1 MINFKDNTKATIN
14 SVYKPSDEV
23 QEVRKHVY
31 ERFHLMKMGRVDKY
45 GNDLEAKWRKWE
57 KQYESWRPDR
67 SADDWQS
74 TIVPPFTTT
83 IVEKALAEMIDQ
95 TIQPTIV
102 ARGIED
108 IPKAKLMNY
117 IKDYTWEI
125 GDGDLEAY
133 AAIKQALILGKTVW
147 QEDYW
152 QDRRIVKFLKKFD
165 MDKNEEEYVKKEIK
179 DFDDVYGETVSLYDF
194 YIDPLAQTINRGR
207 YKAQDC
213 VRRYVMD
220 FNAFV
225 ELFKGSIFDQFD
237 AVKYVKS
244 GANSEYYQYYK
255 PASGMLAD
263 QVEVLYYWGRN
274 PDKLVIVANDIVIRD
289 GPNPYMHKQLP
300 FAEGSDVKRLVG
312 SGFYA
317 MGEPELLESIQDEL
331 TTLRRMRIDRQHL
344 DIFKTFFVSN
354 KENFDEDEAIV
365 APSRFVYVDDPNAI
379 KPFEYRDINP
389 SAYREEELL
398 KQDGREVTGVLS
410 PQPTTTATDAAIQK
424 ESTMRALRMKIWLL
438 SRELFTG
445 VIRLRASNI
454 VQFYKTPQVEGIV
467 GESKM
472 PKFRSIST
480 PNMSLEMGRD
490 GSLVEKKDRG
500 DHFFEIKPDYIIP
513 TYGAY
518 DLRMSAEP
526 TLPVSKP
533 LLQQKVNE
541 LANNPVIMAAIEQGH
556 IDAGKFADKILEVN
570 DFDPDELKVEQ
581 QAEGGQ
587 QGMVDEQQLL
597 ELANRE
603 NELMMNGEKLPPT
616 PYASRGHTNIHLA
629 FINSEPVKNLPRG
642 KFDPF
647 IETIS
652 AHILGESTAQDLR
665 SQGGTQTPLAQPGQS
680 VAQGVEGSE
689 AQASMPGKMV
699 GATGMAPT
707 I

>member
-1 MINFKDNTKATIN
+1 
-14 SVYKPSDEV
+14 
-23 QEVRKHVY
+23 
-31 ERFHLMKMGRVDKY
+31 
-45 GNDLEAKWRKWE
+45 
-57 KQYESWRPDR
+57 
-67 SADDWQS
+67 
-74 TIVPPFTTT
+74 
-83 IVEKALAEMIDQ
+83 
-95 TIQPTIV
+95 
-102 ARGIED
+102 
-108 IPKAKLMNY
+108 
-117 IKDYTWEI
+117 
-125 GDGDLEAY
+125 
-133 AAIKQALILGKTVW
+133 
-147 QEDYW
+147 
-152 QDRRIVKFLKKFD
+152 
-165 MDKNEEEYVKKEIK
+165 
-179 DFDDVYGETVSLYDF
+179 
-194 YIDPLAQTINRGR
+194 
-207 YKAQDC
+207 
-213 VRRYVMD
+213 MD

-225 ELFKGSIFDQFD
+225 ELFKGSIFDQYD
-237 AVKYVKS
+237 AVKYVKP

-274 PDKLVIVANDIVIRD
+274 PDKLVIVANDVVIRN

-300 FAEGSDVKRLVG
+300 FAEGSDVKRVVG
-312 SGFYA
+312 SGFYD

-365 APSRFVYVDDPNAI
+365 APSRFVYVDDPNSI
-379 KPFEYRDINP
+379 RPLEYRDINP

-467 GESKM
+467 GENKM

-480 PNMSLEMGRD
+480 PNMLLEMGRD
-490 GSLVEKKDRG
+490 GNLIEKKDRG

-513 TYGAY
+513 TYGSY

-581 QAEGGQ
+581 QEQGQ

-629 FINSEPVKNLPRG
+629 FINSEPVKNLPRA
-642 KFDPF
+642 KFDDF
-647 IETIS
+647 INNIS
-652 AHILGESTAQDLR
+652 AHVLGESTAQELR
-665 SQGGTQTPLAQPGQS
+665 EQGGSRAGMPQPPTS
-680 VAQGVEGSE
+680 VGQGVEGSE
-689 AQASMPGKMV
+689 AKATNPALMI
-699 GATGMAPT
+699 GAEGVPNMQ
-707 I
+707 